1 MIGFALS
8 AEQQQFADAV
18 HTMLTDADAMSAAR
32 SWSDGDT
39 APGRALW
46 RRLGDL
52 GVTAL
57 PIPEKAGGL
66 GAQPIDWVLAC
77 EELGHHAM
85 PGPVAETVAAVPVLL
100 QEHDLA
106 AGLADG
112 TVLASL
118 AAPPLVPY
126 AVDAD
131 LILHVASGEVRRG
144 RPGSALSSVD
154 RTRQLFPVTPGEVL
168 FTDTGAAAR
177 ACDAGALACAAQ
189 LLGAGRALLETTVA
203 YAKQRVQ
210 FGRPIG
216 QFQAVKHQLADVLI
230 GLEFARPL
238 LWRAALAFGDD
249 EPTAARDVSAAKV
262 ACAAAADRAART
274 ALQVHGAIGYT
285 LECDV
290 GIWLLRVRA
299 LIPAWGDPSWH
310 RARVAASLGAA
321 SLGAG
326 V

>member
-1 MIGFALS
+1 MTGFALS
-8 AEQQQFADAV
+8 AEQRQFADAL
-18 HTMLTDADAMSAAR
+18 HAMLTDADAMTAAR
-32 SWSDGDT
+32 SWAEGDT

-46 RRLGDL
+46 RRLAEL

-57 PIPEKAGGL
+57 AVPEKAGGL

-77 EELGHHAM
+77 EELGHHAV

-100 QEHDLA
+100 REHELA
-106 AGLADG
+106 AGLVDG

-118 AAPPLVPY
+118 AAPPLAPY
-126 AVDAD
+126 AAAAD
-131 LILHVASGEVRRG
+131 LILHVQAGEVRRG
-144 RPGSALSSVD
+144 HAGCPVSSVD
-154 RTRQLFPVTPGEVL
+154 RSRQLLPMNPGEML
-168 FTDTGAAAR
+168 FTDAVAAAR
-177 ACDAGALACAAQ
+177 ACDAAALACAAQ
-189 LLGAGRALLETTVA
+189 LLGAGRALLETTVE
-203 YAKQRVQ
+203 YARQRVQ

-216 QFQAVKHQLADVLI
+216 QFQAVKHQLADILI

-238 LWRAALAFGDD
+238 LWRAALALGDD
-249 EPTAARDVSAAKV
+249 EPMAARDVSAAKI

-299 LIPAWGDPSWH
+299 LIPAWGTPSWH
-310 RARVAASLGAA
+310 RARIAASWEADA
-321 SLGAG
+321 
-326 V
+326 

>member
-8 AEQQQFADAV
+8 AEQHQFADSLHA
-18 HTMLTDADAMSAAR
+18 MLADADAMRAAR
-32 SWSDGDT
+32 SWADGAT

-57 PIPEKAGGL
+57 AVPEKAGGL

-100 QEHDLA
+100 QEHDLREHDLA

-131 LILHVASGEVRRG
+131 LILHISGGTVRRG
-144 RPGSALSSVD
+144 RPGPALSSVD
-154 RTRQLFPVTPGEVL
+154 RTRQPFPVTPGKVL

-189 LLGAGRALLETTVA
+189 LLGAGRALMETTVA

-310 RARVAASLGAA
+310 RARVAASLGA
-321 SLGAG
+321 GA
-326 V
+326 